1 VLVAAEGS
9 GSLDAGVVAPLL
21 GLVLA
26 GHVLGALAF
35 RRLDAERFF
44 GIALALVLCTG
55 AASLVAGL
63 V

>member
-1 VLVAAEGS
+1 
-9 GSLDAGVVAPLL
+9 VAPLL

-35 RRLDAERFF
+35 RRLDPGRFF